1 MPAVRSRH
9 PPARPHL
16 LDLTSADEKKPG
28 ITIIAP
34 TPRQSTFS
42 FPAAHNLA
50 DSPYA
55 SPSSSPFE
63 SESDW
68 GLRGLA
74 LSSPSTSP
82 FSPDDDDHAP
92 ATPSSAKRIPA
103 TVPAPL
109 PLSAYMRV
117 LTPVPSSPLH
127 SILSSASPSPSPST
141 PGASRRGRT
150 ASADGRPKKG
160 DADYV
165 KRPENAFILFRRQAC
180 AEHAGSSSSPSSPSP
195 ASSPPSTSTS
205 SSPLPT
211 PAPAPITLVGLPAK
225 ARQAD
230 LSKAISA
237 QWRALSAEER
247 AKWEA
252 MAAEKKREHEEK
264 YPGYVYRPRKKPP
277 RGSTNVADLER
288 MSLTPTPMP
297 MPIPPPHQPLAPSV
311 EFVLPA
317 PRLPLPRSS
326 SVPPPPHP
334 YHTIQIPNVY
344 AGGYHTYSPFTA
356 SSSPPTNQTQDFSLL
371 PMIMASAS
379 KRESTNTS
387 GFDYLPAAGEAGNT
401 MSSFEANLM
410 TSDFLRSMFTN
421 PDPSPTPLDTA
432 LALELSPASSPEPEL
447 ATPGPGPG
455 PSYNASPLQDCS
467 PGGCLSPQQQT
478 WPAAYPLPLPHSH
491 LDANF
496 DSAASIDFGFGVD
509 FNDFALGSVP
519 PPSFGG
525 EFQGWDMPVG
535 ELDMDMDMGMGMDMG
550 IGMEA
555 WDGVDP
561 MQLQASASGS

>member
-1 MPAVRSRH
+1 
-9 PPARPHL
+9 
-16 LDLTSADEKKPG
+16 
-28 ITIIAP
+28 
-34 TPRQSTFS
+34 
-42 FPAAHNLA
+42 
-50 DSPYA
+50 
-55 SPSSSPFE
+55 
-63 SESDW
+63 
-68 GLRGLA
+68 
-74 LSSPSTSP
+74 
-82 FSPDDDDHAP
+82 
-92 ATPSSAKRIPA
+92 
-103 TVPAPL
+103 
-109 PLSAYMRV
+109 MRV
-117 LTPVPSSPLH
+117 LRVTPVPSSPLH
-127 SILSSASPSPSPST
+127 SILSSASSSPSPSPST

-165 KRPENAFILFRRQAC
+165 KRPENAFILFRRQVC
-180 AEHAGSSSSPSSPSP
+180 AEHAGSSSSSSSPAP
-195 ASSPPSTSTS
+195 SSPPSTSTS

-211 PAPAPITLVGLPAK
+211 PAPITLVGLPAK

-277 RGSTNVADLER
+277 RGSTNAELER

-297 MPIPPPHQPLAPSV
+297 PPRL

-356 SSSPPTNQTQDFSLL
+356 SSSSSPPTNQAQDFSLL

-387 GFDYLPAAGEAGNT
+387 GFDYLLAAAEAGNT
-401 MSSFEANLM
+401 MSAFEANLM

-421 PDPSPTPLDTA
+421 PNPNPTPLDTP
-432 LALELSPASSPEPEL
+432 LELSPASSPEPEL

-455 PSYNASPLQDCS
+455 PLYNAPPQDCS
-467 PGGCLSPQQQT
+467 PQQPT
-478 WPAAYPLPLPHSH
+478 WPAAYPLALPHSHSH
-491 LDANF
+491 LDANAGFTF
-496 DSAASIDFGFGVD
+496 DSPSSQSQMDFGFGVGFD
-509 FNDFALGSVP
+509 DFALGSVP
-519 PPSFGG
+519 PPSFG

-535 ELDMDMDMGMGMDMG
+535 ELDMDMDMDMDMGMDMG
-550 IGMEA
+550 MGMEA

-561 MQLQASASGS
+561 MQLQGSGSGS